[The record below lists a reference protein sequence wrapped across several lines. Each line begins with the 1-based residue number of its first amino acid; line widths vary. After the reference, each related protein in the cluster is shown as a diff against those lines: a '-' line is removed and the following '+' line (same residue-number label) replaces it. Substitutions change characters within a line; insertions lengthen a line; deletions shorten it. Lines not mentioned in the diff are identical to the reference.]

1 MASKKQLKKD
11 LNDRFGEIIDGALI
25 NQEANSED
33 IKEKTEELVDEV
45 IAEFDQQIEQINK
58 KDVEDRA
65 KHLKNV
71 KGSINNK
78 VDEFIK
84 KLNNF

>member
-1 MASKKQLKKD
+1 MASKKQLKKE
-11 LNDRFGEIIDGALI
+11 LNNRFGEIIDGALI

-33 IKEKTEELVDEV
+33 IKDKTEELVDEV

-65 KHLKNV
+65 KHLKSV
-71 KGSINNK
+71 KQSINK
-78 VDEFIK
+78 KADEFIE